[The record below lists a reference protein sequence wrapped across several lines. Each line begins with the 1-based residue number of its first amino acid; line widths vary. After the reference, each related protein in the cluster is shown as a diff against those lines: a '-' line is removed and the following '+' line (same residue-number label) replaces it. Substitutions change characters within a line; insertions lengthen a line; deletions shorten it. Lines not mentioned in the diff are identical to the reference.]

1 MHSQLRSN
9 VYTQSTEVRLI
20 HTLSN
25 GDTDIYTHSIEVSLI
40 HTPSNGYNY
49 MIYTQPTEVKWRN

>member
-25 GDTDIYTHSIEVSLI
+25 GDTDTCIYTHSTEVSLI
-40 HTPSNGYNY
+40 HTPD
-49 MIYTQPTEVKWRN
+49 IYTVN

>member
-40 HTPSNGYNY
+40 HTLSNGDTDIQ
-49 MIYTQPTEVKWRN
+49 MYTHSQLRSN